1 MRSNCESSVL
11 IRRLCSFPRSQQLM
25 RLLRPRKSKTIFE
38 RCRFGGPC
46 LFGKC
51 STITPNPTRTRS
63 PVERGSRFSW
73 TKWRCE
79 GSFPASHV
87 PIGSFAATSAVSQFA
102 NFFFLSGPVC
112 EAEHFMGDQLIAHI
126 SCATCSF
133 ASFHV
138 ELPQRFCL
146 SRACSV
152 KLMLFAE
159 IFCEADASR

>member
-1 MRSNCESSVL
+1 MLAILRVSKVCVPICESSVL

-79 GSFPASHV
+79 CSFPASHV
-87 PIGSFAATSAVSQFA
+87 PTGSFAATSAVSQFA

-112 EAEHFMGDQLIAHI
+112 EAEHFMGDKLI
-126 SCATCSF
+126 CFSF
-133 ASFHV
+133 ASGFTSWLLH
-138 ELPQRFCL
+138 
-146 SRACSV
+146 
-152 KLMLFAE
+152 
-159 IFCEADASR
+159 I